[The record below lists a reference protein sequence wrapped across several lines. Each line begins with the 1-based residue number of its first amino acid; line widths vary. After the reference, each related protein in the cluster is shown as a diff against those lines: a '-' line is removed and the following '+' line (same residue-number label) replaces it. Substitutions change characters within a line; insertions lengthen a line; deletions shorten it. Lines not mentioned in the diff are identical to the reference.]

1 MTYEELID
9 LLISRN
15 ALIVHCSRPGKGD
28 EGPNSRLFPDD
39 LRDAIAVCESG
50 AGDLSCSLVWPGHSK
65 TFGSVGIM
73 LKPRSIASI
82 SSAHPTDAGTSPDA
96 NGRRTGFGGRFSREA
111 VMDTFANLT
120 DYNEWT
126 MTDAD
131 TIGLFVNLQE
141 SPLEVA
147 KVVDL
152 TQLPDYNAAMPPL
165 AVLPQPITLDE
176 VRAAFPDL
184 PIRISGN
191 GDHRDR
197 RRHEEALSLTRT
209 STASTTHPQ
218 PALDAEASISNFNL
232 RNLLGV

>member
-1 MTYEELID
+1 MTYQELID

-28 EGPNSRLFPDD
+28 EGPDGRLFPDD

-50 AGDLSCSLVWPGHSK
+50 NGDLSCSLVWPGHSK

-82 SSAHPTDAGTSPDA
+82 TSAHPTDAGTSPDA
-96 NGRRTGFGGRFSREA
+96 NGRRTGLGGPFSRKA
-111 VMDTFANLT
+111 VMDTFASLT

-126 MTDAD
+126 VTDAD
-131 TIGLFVNLQE
+131 TIGIFVNLE
-141 SPLEVA
+141 EHSLEVA

-152 TQLPDYNAAMPPL
+152 TEHPLYDPTMPPL
-165 AVLPQPITLDE
+165 AVLPQPITLEE

-184 PIRISGN
+184 PLYIFSGTKIVEI
-191 GDHRDR
+191 GVD
-197 RRHEEALSLTRT
+197 ATR
-209 STASTTHPQ
+209 
-218 PALDAEASISNFNL
+218 LY
-232 RNLLGV
+232 R